1 VKLMRTNNTDQ
12 NETNIPNFAAL
23 NTSIVNEEEQLVKKL
38 LVKEL
43 LENETMQ
50 ELEKNYLIDVAK
62 HKNNSTI
69 IKLLEDIPT
78 RLHS

>member
-1 VKLMRTNNTDQ
+1 MRTNNNDQ
-12 NETNIPNFAAL
+12 NETNIPNFVAL

-43 LENETMQ
+43 LANETMQ
-50 ELEKNYLIDVAK
+50 ELEKSYLIDVAK
-62 HKNNSTI
+62 RKNNSNI

>member
-1 VKLMRTNNTDQ
+1 MRTNKTDQ
-12 NETNIPNFAAL
+12 NEANIPNFAAL
-23 NTSIVNEEEQLVKKL
+23 NNSIVNEQEQLVKKL

-43 LENETMQ
+43 LANETMQ
-50 ELEKNYLIDVAK
+50 ELEKNYLIDIAK

>member
-1 VKLMRTNNTDQ
+1 MGTNNTDQ

-50 ELEKNYLIDVAK
+50 ELEKNYLIDIAK
-62 HKNNSTI
+62 RKNNGTI

-78 RLHS
+78 RLHN

>member
-1 VKLMRTNNTDQ
+1 MRTNNTDQ

-50 ELEKNYLIDVAK
+50 ELEKNYLIDIAK
-62 HKNNSTI
+62 RKNNSTI

>member
-1 VKLMRTNNTDQ
+1 MRSNKTDQ

-43 LENETMQ
+43 LANETMQ

>member
-1 VKLMRTNNTDQ
+1 MRTNKTDQ
-12 NETNIPNFAAL
+12 NEANIGNFAAL

-43 LENETMQ
+43 LANETMQ
-50 ELEKNYLIDVAK
+50 ELEKNYLIDIAK
-62 HKNNSTI
+62 RKNNSTI

-78 RLHS
+78 RLHN

>member
-1 VKLMRTNNTDQ
+1 MRTNNNDQ

-43 LENETMQ
+43 LANETMQ
-50 ELEKNYLIDVAK
+50 ELEKNYLIDIAK

>member
-1 VKLMRTNNTDQ
+1 
-12 NETNIPNFAAL
+12 
-23 NTSIVNEEEQLVKKL
+23 

-43 LENETMQ
+43 LANETMQ
-50 ELEKNYLIDVAK
+50 ELEKNYLIDIAK

-78 RLHS
+78 QLHS

>member
-1 VKLMRTNNTDQ
+1 MGTNNTDQ

-43 LENETMQ
+43 LANETMQ
-50 ELEKNYLIDVAK
+50 ELEKNYLIDIAK
-62 HKNNSTI
+62 RKNNSAI

>member
-1 VKLMRTNNTDQ
+1 MRTNNNDQ

-43 LENETMQ
+43 LENEAMQ
-50 ELEKNYLIDVAK
+50 ELEKNYLIDIAK
-62 HKNNSTI
+62 HKNNRTI
-69 IKLLEDIPT
+69 IKLLEDIP
-78 RLHS
+78 LKQ

>member
-1 VKLMRTNNTDQ
+1 MRTNNNDQ
-12 NETNIPNFAAL
+12 NETNIPNFVAL

-43 LENETMQ
+43 LANETMQ

-62 HKNNSTI
+62 RKNNSNI

>member
-1 VKLMRTNNTDQ
+1 MRTNNNDQ
-12 NETNIPNFAAL
+12 NETNIPNFVAL

-43 LENETMQ
+43 LANETMQ
-50 ELEKNYLIDVAK
+50 ELEKNYLIDIAK
-62 HKNNSTI
+62 RKNNGTI

-78 RLHS
+78 RLHN

>member
-1 VKLMRTNNTDQ
+1 MRTNNNDQ
-12 NETNIPNFAAL
+12 NETNIPNFVAL

-43 LENETMQ
+43 LANETMQ

-62 HKNNSTI
+62 RKNNSTI

>member
-1 VKLMRTNNTDQ
+1 MRTNNTNQ

-23 NTSIVNEEEQLVKKL
+23 NTSRVNEEEQLVKKL

-43 LENETMQ
+43 LANETMQ
-50 ELEKNYLIDVAK
+50 ELEKNYLIDIAK
-62 HKNNSTI
+62 RKNNSTI

-78 RLHS
+78 RLHN

>member
-1 VKLMRTNNTDQ
+1 MRTNKTDQ
-12 NETNIPNFAAL
+12 NEANVANFAAL

-43 LENETMQ
+43 LANETMQ

-62 HKNNSTI
+62 RKNNSNI

>member
-1 VKLMRTNNTDQ
+1 MRTNNTDQ

-38 LVKEL
+38 LVREL
-43 LENETMQ
+43 LANETMQ
-50 ELEKNYLIDVAK
+50 ELEKNYLIDIAK

>member
-1 VKLMRTNNTDQ
+1 MGTNNTDQ

-50 ELEKNYLIDVAK
+50 ELEKNYLIDIAK
-62 HKNNSTI
+62 RKNNSTI